1 MNTNNLGIAVAAF
14 LLGLLAGAG
23 ISVGTIWSINQKR
36 FAARRRRAQQKNTP
50 RQASGRQKNVPEHA
64 CRRNA
69 PARTRLTT
77 ETEHSAKPKSK
88 ERTLQNTAADFCKK
102 IQVFGKRF
110 LAWIRAMISEETT
123 LPKPKRSRAVQ
134 TVSTDGML
142 YPKAPEG
149 KAVAFAASPKP
160 IITESPKHSELVRQ
174 KEHTEELDISPQV
187 VPGDA
192 DFAESIRKEKSR
204 VKETAESDPEPMA
217 AAAPEVQPVS
227 GPKDVEEDGETL
239 DFSAFC
245 VGLGAEFDDVLST
258 DICLHRGTGYA
269 WNPAT
274 DEVIPDEK
282 TRAGYYTLQN
292 LARSGML
299 RLFDVVIHGEVIC
312 YAMYAADEAVRQN
325 VEYYQIAS
333 IKKAARVRANKA
345 LDYYT
350 LEEPGALV
358 LCPI

>member
-1 MNTNNLGIAVAAF
+1 MATVGRSFAIQGIDGYPVDIEVKMLEGQPSISIIGLGDQAVKEAAE
-14 LLGLLAGAG
+14 AVNDKDSSEAEE
-23 ISVGTIWSINQKR
+23 VMQEEE
-36 FAARRRRAQQKNTP
+36 
-50 RQASGRQKNVPEHA
+50 PE
-64 CRRNA
+64 
-69 PARTRLTT
+69 
-77 ETEHSAKPKSK
+77 ETEEVAEQEIEEVPAEEEVQEEPTEEEPAAEPVQEELAK
-88 ERTLQNTAADFCKK
+88 
-102 IQVFGKRF
+102 
-110 LAWIRAMISEETT
+110 
-123 LPKPKRSRAVQ
+123 
-134 TVSTDGML
+134 
-142 YPKAPEG
+142 
-149 KAVAFAASPKP
+149 
-160 IITESPKHSELVRQ
+160 ELVQ
-174 KEHTEELDISPQV
+174 EKPAAEPVQEESAEKEHTEELDISPQV

-192 DFAESIRKEKSR
+192 DFAESIRKEKSW